1 MKFINSTR
9 LYLNKV
15 KLILIVFLIGLHI
28 SCKAQN
34 TSEITQLSLDGV
46 WDVIFDDDNH
56 GIEQNWFLDEVY
68 EKQDFK
74 KIAVPSCWEELEKDY
89 EGVGIYRTK
98 FTIPENWNDKIIEL
112 NFDAVNYKSEVW
124 INDQVV
130 GFHEGG
136 YTPFSFRVDKLIK
149 AGEENT
155 LVVRVISPIILT
167 DKYIDG
173 LGRQE
178 VPMWRGAITGG
189 IWQSVSIEAKGTI
202 GLKDVFIEPK
212 IDTNIATFNIDVEN
226 TETSVENS
234 EISIK
239 IFSKDGREVASQ
251 TETIKA
257 YPGINTMKW
266 DLNIPDA
273 AYWSTDN
280 PYLYKAQVT
289 IKKGKDLSDKWSTK
303 FGMREFTVENDQ
315 FYLNGKPIYLKAA
328 FFEGLYPT
336 KLAYPD
342 TREMAVKEIK
352 LAKEAG
358 FNMIRPWRKPAPQ
371 MWLDL
376 CDEMGVLTVG
386 SLVVEC
392 MHRPISTPRLPFV
405 VENELRQ
412 TILSNR
418 NRTCIVQWE
427 LFNEIN
433 RPILAQMLNSMSVLA
448 RELDPTRMI
457 LDESGGWGEGANIYL
472 PFERTP
478 KKFNDIHHY
487 SGSQVDEAEFNGYL
501 ATAKTKEEKEKIGL
515 KGVKSYGKNVV
526 PGMMTYISELGYGS
540 TPNLTSNNKD
550 FASKGNPIV
559 APTIYHKALD
569 EGYKMALQKIGFD
582 NIYPDITDFYLEQQK
597 MHGIANKRMLEATR
611 LNSTVQGYCIHALVG
626 GDWVLGAGLLDL
638 WRNPKTAVYDMT
650 KEANQKQIT
659 PIRIL
664 PRNVYAEKGAQ
675 IEVHGVSELPN
686 ENTSISVKIL
696 TKKGKEVFKEKFNKE
711 FTNGISTL
719 FSTKLNTREL
729 KGNYIVHVEV
739 KNKSGK
745 IIASNSQS
753 FDVFSQKQLAIPKA
767 KFAVVDFDNTL
778 TNFLK
783 KKNIDFIPFSKEL
796 DKNIPVLVG
805 KTAKNDK
812 KYKATVETLRAFAKN
827 GGYVIFFEVLGKR
840 VPGFERELQEIEAD
854 VLPLGAEMQQK
865 WATRGGWAAK
875 SHLVSKHPIFKDLP
889 TEMIMHGVYE
899 NVHPVVSMSKIK
911 GEYIAGLIGYDHF
924 PNNEIMR
931 RHYNGTGDVWW
942 AADVLETKFG
952 EGKMLLSTLRIIEFL
967 EKDPVAEKLL
977 YNMIDFTT
985 K

>member
-386 SLVVEC
+386 SLVVE
-392 MHRPISTPRLPFV
+392 
-405 VENELRQ
+405 
-412 TILSNR
+412 
-418 NRTCIVQWE
+418 
-427 LFNEIN
+427 
-433 RPILAQMLNSMSVLA
+433 
-448 RELDPTRMI
+448 
-457 LDESGGWGEGANIYL
+457 
-472 PFERTP
+472 
-478 KKFNDIHHY
+478 
-487 SGSQVDEAEFNGYL
+487 
-501 ATAKTKEEKEKIGL
+501 
-515 KGVKSYGKNVV
+515 
-526 PGMMTYISELGYGS
+526 
-540 TPNLTSNNKD
+540 
-550 FASKGNPIV
+550 
-559 APTIYHKALD
+559 
-569 EGYKMALQKIGFD
+569 
-582 NIYPDITDFYLEQQK
+582 
-597 MHGIANKRMLEATR
+597 
-611 LNSTVQGYCIHALVG
+611 
-626 GDWVLGAGLLDL
+626 
-638 WRNPKTAVYDMT
+638 
-650 KEANQKQIT
+650 
-659 PIRIL
+659 
-664 PRNVYAEKGAQ
+664 
-675 IEVHGVSELPN
+675 
-686 ENTSISVKIL
+686 
-696 TKKGKEVFKEKFNKE
+696 
-711 FTNGISTL
+711 
-719 FSTKLNTREL
+719 
-729 KGNYIVHVEV
+729 
-739 KNKSGK
+739 
-745 IIASNSQS
+745 
-753 FDVFSQKQLAIPKA
+753 
-767 KFAVVDFDNTL
+767 
-778 TNFLK
+778 
-783 KKNIDFIPFSKEL
+783 
-796 DKNIPVLVG
+796 
-805 KTAKNDK
+805 
-812 KYKATVETLRAFAKN
+812 
-827 GGYVIFFEVLGKR
+827 
-840 VPGFERELQEIEAD
+840 
-854 VLPLGAEMQQK
+854 
-865 WATRGGWAAK
+865 
-875 SHLVSKHPIFKDLP
+875 
-889 TEMIMHGVYE
+889 
-899 NVHPVVSMSKIK
+899 
-911 GEYIAGLIGYDHF
+911 
-924 PNNEIMR
+924 
-931 RHYNGTGDVWW
+931 
-942 AADVLETKFG
+942 
-952 EGKMLLSTLRIIEFL
+952 
-967 EKDPVAEKLL
+967 
-977 YNMIDFTT
+977 
-985 K
+985 